1 MSDKILPLRGMKDLL
16 PADYRIHDYII
27 NKARHIGKL
36 YGYQQMSTP
45 ITEYTK
51 VFDRSLGET
60 SDVISKEIYS
70 FQDKSDD
77 SIALRP
83 EFTAGIIRA
92 FISNNLQQKL
102 PLKFFSSGPVFRYD
116 RPQAGR
122 QRQFHQL
129 NFEYIGAENSY
140 CDAETIKLA
149 VDVLASLELDKDTT
163 LQLNS
168 LGCNESRNIYQ
179 KKLVEYFTDYK
190 DKLSEDSQKR
200 LDKNPLRILDSKNED
215 DQKIVSDS
223 PLMADYYTPESQK
236 YFDDLLKYLD
246 LLGVNYTINSRLV
259 RGLDYYCHTAFEFT
273 TSTLLGAQSTILAGG
288 RYDGL
293 CSTMGGSPTPAIG
306 FAAGIERLALMRTYN
321 LTAPKPVFVI
331 PIGDNNLPYCLKIA
345 DQLRAQGIII
355 ILDALGKI
363 SKRMQ
368 RANIAEA
375 KYVIFIGDEEQASN
389 SFKLKDLDKQ
399 EEYLMQFAQVREILL
414 KHSSSE

>member
-1 MSDKILPLRGMKDLL
+1 MADKIQPLRGMKDLL

-27 NKARHIGKL
+27 SKARNIGKL
-36 YGYQQMSTP
+36 YGYQSMSTP
-45 ITEYTK
+45 IIEYTK

-70 FQDKSDD
+70 FLDKSND

-83 EFTAGIIRA
+83 EFTAGIIRS
-92 FISNNLQQKL
+92 FISNNLQQNL
-102 PLKFFSSGPVFRYD
+102 PLKFFSHGPVFRYD

-129 NFEYIGAENSY
+129 NFEYIGAENAY

-149 VDVLASLELDKDTT
+149 SDILVGLEIDKDTV

-168 LGCNESRNIYQ
+168 LGCNESRNLYQ
-179 KKLVEYFTDYK
+179 QKLVEYFTDYK

-200 LDKNPLRILDSKNED
+200 LGKNPLRILDSKDEN
-215 DQKIVSDS
+215 DQKIVSSS
-223 PLMADYYTPESQK
+223 PLMADYYTLESQK

-246 LLGVNYTINSRLV
+246 LLDVNYTINPRLV

-273 TSTLLGAQSTILAGG
+273 TSSLGAQSTILAGG

-293 CSTMGGSPTPAIG
+293 CSTMGGAPTPAIG
-306 FAAGIERLALMRTYN
+306 FAAGIERLALMRNYD
-321 LTAPKPVFVI
+321 LHAPKPVFI
-331 PIGDNNLPYCLKIA
+331 MPIADSNLQYCLKIA

-355 ILDALGKI
+355 ILDAMGKI
-363 SKRMQ
+363 AKRMQ
-368 RANIAEA
+368 RANAAKA